1 MFTKRPQYSK
11 YHSEKVT
18 VDNIV
23 FDSKL
28 EAERYRHLK
37 LLQQQGIIKD
47 LKLQVPFELQPSFK
61 KRGKT
66 IRAITYLADFTYVQD
81 GVLVVLDVKGYNKDK
96 VYLIKKKLF
105 EYKYPTLTL
114 IEIGDGRNGMGR
126 KVRIVRKGE
135 QIPLQV
141 ANKKVLQL

>member
-105 EYKYPTLTL
+105 EYKYPLLYLLETRSSP
-114 IEIGDGRNGMGR
+114 EKKGAR
-126 KVRIVRKGE
+126 VRVTTD
-135 QIPLQV
+135 
-141 ANKKVLQL
+141 KKPSKKSLGGQLRWR